1 MGVKRLA
8 AAERAPG
15 RPYPE
20 RSPRNEVIVILAVT
34 LSRLVRVYVGLA
46 DGQADPPTSNSE

>member
-8 AAERAPG
+8 ATERAPG

-20 RSPRNEVIVILAVT
+20 RSPRNEVIVILAVI
-34 LSRLVRVYVGLA
+34 LSRLVRAYVGLA
-46 DGQADPPTSNSE
+46 DGQADPPASNNE